1 MNQVSE
7 RVTAKRAQKGR
18 RVLTSARGGG
28 SKDNKAASWRC
39 HGVLEKV
46 TAKTGNSAGPRQVR
60 SGPSVSTSGRR
71 GSRRRGAWRRSVR
84 VKYLRETIFVFK
96 TKSAVNLS
104 GCLLRL
110 CSRVN

>member
-1 MNQVSE
+1 MNQVSG
-7 RVTAKRAQKGR
+7 RVTAKRAQKGH

-60 SGPSVSTSGRR
+60 SGLSVSTSRRR
-71 GSRRRGAWRRSVR
+71 GSRRGAWRRSRPSVSER
-84 VKYLRETIFVFK
+84 SFLSSKRNI
-96 TKSAVNLS
+96 AVS
-104 GCLLRL
+104 FALL
-110 CSRVN
+110 